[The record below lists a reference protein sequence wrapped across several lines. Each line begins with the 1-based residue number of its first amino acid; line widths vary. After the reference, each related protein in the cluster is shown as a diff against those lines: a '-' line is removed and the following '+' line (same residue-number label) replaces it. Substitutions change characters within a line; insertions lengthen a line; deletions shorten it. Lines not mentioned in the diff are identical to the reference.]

1 MVLGVPGRM
10 DNYPESAIEMCI
22 FPEGER
28 YRQIMKK
35 VDAGQDI
42 DEIMLLTSEKLPFR
56 VRYTVVKDENGKP
69 VCAYATAIPI
79 GS

>member
-1 MVLGVPGRM
+1 MILGLPTRL

-28 YRQIMKK
+28 YRQIIKK
-35 VDAGQDI
+35 VDAGEDI

-56 VRYTVVKDENGKP
+56 VRYTVMKDDDGKP
-69 VCAYATAIPI
+69 TVAYATAIPVV
-79 GS
+79 S